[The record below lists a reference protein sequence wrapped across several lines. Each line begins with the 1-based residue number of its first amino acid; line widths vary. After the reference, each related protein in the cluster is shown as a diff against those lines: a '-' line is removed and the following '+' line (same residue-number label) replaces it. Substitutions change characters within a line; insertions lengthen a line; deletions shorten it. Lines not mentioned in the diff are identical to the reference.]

1 MHYIK
6 NKNIMKF
13 IIKSLK
19 ENIFVNLLILIIFLS
34 IFMQRNYDTID
45 RYLKGYKYHP
55 TNIKVSSY
63 FKLKPKNQFFLNPGY
78 LLLEKKVKEYF
89 KEYKPIIN
97 YSISDNEYILYF
109 TVKFKDSQK
118 TDNKFFKINEFNSSF
133 IEEYKK
139 KINELYFLDQN
150 FFIENDNQL
159 KDIIKLK
166 KNNIKELYSIEA
178 SNILYKESLK
188 LGQKKKILLSKM
200 IIGDLIVTL
209 FSTILFCLIIPLIR
223 KDVSNYKN

>member
-19 ENIFVNLLILIIFLS
+19 ENIFINLLILIIFLS
-34 IFMQRNYDTID
+34 IFMQTNYDNID

-55 TNIKVSSY
+55 TNIKITSY
-63 FKLKPKNQFFLNPGY
+63 FKLKPKNEFFLRPGY

-89 KEYKPIIN
+89 KKYDPIIK
-97 YSISDNEYILYF
+97 YSISEEEYTLYF
-109 TVKFKDSQK
+109 TIKFKDSQK
-118 TDNKFFKINEFNSSF
+118 TDNEFFKIDEFNSSF

-139 KINELYFLDQN
+139 KIDELYFLDQN

-178 SNILYKESLK
+178 SNIVYKESLK
-188 LGQKKKILLSKM
+188 LGQKKKD
-200 IIGDLIVTL
+200 III
-209 FSTILFCLIIPLIR
+209 
-223 KDVSNYKN
+223 